1 MKKKLL
7 ELLNKKQSIVNR
19 MKSTNEAGDTAGFA
33 AAQNELAD
41 VDAEIAR
48 VQAIMDAEASVPA
61 PEGGMPQEPGAQSG
75 EGEAVN
81 SAECMHAFAECI
93 RAQARGN
100 RRAFDENADIVRRA
114 AAAENANQ
122 MTEGT
127 PADGG
132 LIVPEDV
139 QTTINELRRSLVPL
153 ADLFSVEN
161 VSFLSGTRVVDTQP
175 TKGFTK
181 MSEMETIPNDDK
193 PAFAKLS
200 YKVEDYGLFLP
211 VSNDLLR
218 DTDQALLAYIARWM
232 AKKQVITENNLLV
245 TKLAALDAAATAAT
259 AANVIATLKKLLNVS
274 LDPAISATAHFIV
287 NQDGFNALD
296 QLLDANKRPLLQPD
310 PSAAAGKM
318 LFGRP
323 VSVVSNGTLASKTST
338 SQTSS
343 PATTTTAP
351 IYFGDFTQYATLF
364 RRQPMEL
371 ASTDVGGSAWRTNST
386 EVRAITRLDAQVF
399 DSAAAAAVTLTLS

>member
-114 AAAENANQ
+114 AAVENANQ

-153 ADLFSVEN
+153 ADLFEN

-193 PAFAKLS
+193 PVFAKLP

-218 DTDQALLAYIARWM
+218 DTDQALLAYISRWM

-323 VSVVSNGTLASKTST
+323 VSVVSNGTLASKTDT
-338 SQTSS
+338 
-343 PATTTTAP
+343 ATTAP

>member
-75 EGEAVN
+75 EGESVN

-114 AAAENANQ
+114 AAVENASQ

-153 ADLFSVEN
+153 ADLFAVEN

-181 MSEMETIPNDDK
+181 MDEMDTIPNDDK
-193 PAFAKLS
+193 PVFAKLS

-218 DTDQALLAYIARWM
+218 DTDEALLAYIARWM

-351 IYFGDFTQYATLF
+351 IYFGAFTQYATLF

-399 DSAAAAAVTLTLS
+399 DSAAAAAVSLTLA